1 MDIQWSMIWTQ
12 SNALATKSETRRDAF
27 ADPLEGGEWK
37 GLGWSVPLVSRLVSG
52 EHAEQKN
59 RRKIK
64 EVERF
69 TEAASARAVCVS

>member
-12 SNALATKSETRRDAF
+12 SNRVVAKSRTRRDAF
-27 ADPLEGGEWK
+27 ADPLEGCEWE

-52 EHAEQKN
+52 AYAAQKN
-59 RRKIK
+59 RQKIK

-69 TEAASARAVCVS
+69 TEVEPSQTVCVS